1 VLVHDLCEGCSKA
14 FQPIG
19 RTVAIVMV
27 VLRAARDHL
36 MNVPE
41 GSESG
46 RKQSSRNVSAYT
58 SPIRWGF
65 MSYLE
70 ALGLTG
76 YVTGERPLADYA
88 KLEVDGQSEAF
99 STPWI
104 SFK

>member
-1 VLVHDLCEGCSKA
+1 MLVHDLCEGCSKA

-19 RTVAIVMV
+19 
-27 VLRAARDHL
+27 LRAERGHL

>member
-1 VLVHDLCEGCSKA
+1 MLLHDLCEGSSKG

-27 VLRAARDHL
+27 VLRAERDHL
-36 MNVPE
+36 MHVPE

-46 RKQSSRNVSAYT
+46 RKQFSRNVSTYT

-70 ALGLTG
+70 ALDLTG
-76 YVTGERPLADYA
+76 YVTGEQLLADHA
-88 KLEVDGQSEAF
+88 
-99 STPWI
+99 
-104 SFK
+104 